1 MNRTQLS
8 HPQLL
13 ILTDRRVLSHQNHFG
28 PIVLRPYGICH
39 QHPTL
44 VVNFLALKEISAKT
58 DLFHS
63 VGNYD
68 LKQVF
73 KKQLV
78 ALQ

>member
-13 ILTDRRVLSHQNHFG
+13 ILTDRRVLSHQNHG

-44 VVNFLALKEISAKT
+44 VVDFHALKEISAKT